1 MITRESRLRPALMTS
16 AALLGLVLGAGAA
29 NAQALSVSGSGLGAA
44 SDADQRSLEEARN
57 RQLAIEAAELA
68 AHRQDLSVYRLDANI
83 APDPN
88 ILIALP
94 NTPTTARDP
103 NNITGIAQMIIATP
117 NANGGVGLG
126 LCTGSLINPRT
137 VLFAAHCVN
146 TRAATA
152 YGSGSGGVAIGF
164 GFNNSNNTTQPGQP
178 AGTSPLINWIFGSA
192 NRPAFTTS
200 LTDNF
205 YTVNGVAYNPL
216 SLEPAANGFLYGD
229 VAIASLDTPARNI
242 PTWSLLFSPLPA
254 PGQINANT
262 GTGYHVALA
271 GYGGNGTGVSGT
283 LPIDY
288 RRRLAEN
295 WLGGLASLADF
306 GSAVFGPGS
315 NANLPQNLYWI
326 DFDDPARGTANASP
340 FDFNSFRDNALPNE
354 GTTAGGDSGGPL
366 ILDRTFARQLVI
378 GVLSGG
384 FNRFFTAQPQNGYG
398 SNSFYQ
404 PLYLYWDWIAANNP
418 YRYVGAAAG
427 NGNWEDPTRW
437 VSLQD
442 PNYFILGPD
451 GQPINGVPTL
461 TGEQS
466 TGTAGKFGQ
475 ICVQG
480 GVTGAIGNNVCRDV
494 RTGGLVNTPNGI
506 GTAGEQPL
514 DAPSNGLG
522 SAVIGGPGAANQ
534 PGSDVLDP
542 GQAELAPAA
551 PALPIPAPT
560 IANGLPGATNF
571 VPNNTAGN
579 RLQGVLP
586 RYFDVTLSNAGT
598 TTLNSAVTI
607 DRLRINGV
615 QAGLTIAQ
623 GARLDVLNDVTLQI
637 GTLGVNGTL
646 RSVNDFF
653 FAAGGINGTG
663 TIIAPFTT
671 SVAGV
676 LSPGATGNAGSIGTL
691 TFVGNLILA
700 SGTNT
705 LIDLGAN
712 GVSDLIQVN
721 RTTPTATD
729 GIASVGGVV
738 QFRFDPAT
746 LRANN
751 TYTFVNAQGG
761 VQGTFLGNSGAFS
774 AILSPQLIYTANA
787 VQVRVQAG
795 SYARLLAGGSGV
807 QLAYANLL
815 DSNRGN
821 GNVDQSIYTT
831 LDLQN
836 AATIA
841 GQLEAFAPRG
851 EAQAPNLG
859 IAALDTLSRFHRD
872 RLATRDSA
880 SVEGGSVAMIGQP
893 LQFAQLGA
901 TGLLGA
907 GVGLAQATSDA
918 TPTTVRRN
926 ALPSDM
932 NAYLAGGYIDGSSA
946 PLRGTAVAGAR
957 DRLDG
962 WFIAG
967 GIEKQLDGE
976 SFVGLSVSY
985 AEVNGRTGN
994 GGTQTGR
1001 FGTYEVTAYAKADL
1015 GKGWSLD
1022 GQVGVGAFSL
1032 DTQRTLAFLG
1042 TPQTL
1047 RTEQSRGVVTA
1058 EVGAQ
1063 KEFNLGLLRIAPRL
1077 SSRTNYINFGT
1088 VSETGGPGALTYYRP
1103 ELLSIQGR
1111 AGLIVQTAK
1120 AAKFRPYVTAYYVH
1134 EFNDARSPV
1143 FGANLVGG
1151 GVATSFNSV
1160 GGPGANFLG
1169 TRIDRNWGE
1178 VSGGLTYTTGKVDIG
1193 IAADTTFLRDDV
1205 QNQSYRGTVRFH
1217 F

>member
-1 MITRESRLRPALMTS
+1 
-16 AALLGLVLGAGAA
+16 
-29 NAQALSVSGSGLGAA
+29 
-44 SDADQRSLEEARN
+44 
-57 RQLAIEAAELA
+57 
-68 AHRQDLSVYRLDANI
+68 
-83 APDPN
+83 
-88 ILIALP
+88 
-94 NTPTTARDP
+94 
-103 NNITGIAQMIIATP
+103 
-117 NANGGVGLG
+117 
-126 LCTGSLINPRT
+126 
-137 VLFAAHCVN
+137 
-146 TRAATA
+146 
-152 YGSGSGGVAIGF
+152 
-164 GFNNSNNTTQPGQP
+164 
-178 AGTSPLINWIFGSA
+178 
-192 NRPAFTTS
+192 
-200 LTDNF
+200 
-205 YTVNGVAYNPL
+205 
-216 SLEPAANGFLYGD
+216 
-229 VAIASLDTPARNI
+229 
-242 PTWSLLFSPLPA
+242 
-254 PGQINANT
+254 
-262 GTGYHVALA
+262 
-271 GYGGNGTGVSGT
+271 
-283 LPIDY
+283 
-288 RRRLAEN
+288 
-295 WLGGLASLADF
+295 
-306 GSAVFGPGS
+306 
-315 NANLPQNLYWI
+315 
-326 DFDDPARGTANASP
+326 
-340 FDFNSFRDNALPNE
+340 
-354 GTTAGGDSGGPL
+354 
-366 ILDRTFARQLVI
+366 
-378 GVLSGG
+378 
-384 FNRFFTAQPQNGYG
+384 
-398 SNSFYQ
+398 
-404 PLYLYWDWIAANNP
+404 
-418 YRYVGAAAG
+418 
-427 NGNWEDPTRW
+427 
-437 VSLQD
+437 
-442 PNYFILGPD
+442 
-451 GQPINGVPTL
+451 
-461 TGEQS
+461 
-466 TGTAGKFGQ
+466 
-475 ICVQG
+475 
-480 GVTGAIGNNVCRDV
+480 
-494 RTGGLVNTPNGI
+494 
-506 GTAGEQPL
+506 
-514 DAPSNGLG
+514 
-522 SAVIGGPGAANQ
+522 
-534 PGSDVLDP
+534 
-542 GQAELAPAA
+542 
-551 PALPIPAPT
+551 
-560 IANGLPGATNF
+560 
-571 VPNNTAGN
+571 
-579 RLQGVLP
+579 
-586 RYFDVTLSNAGT
+586 VTLSNSGT
-598 TTLNSAVTI
+598 TTLNSTVTI
-607 DRLRINGV
+607 DRLRIAGLST
-615 QAGLTIAQ
+615 GLTIAS
-623 GARLDVLNDVTLQI
+623 GARLNVLNDVTLQL
-637 GTLGVNGTL
+637 GTLAVNGTL
-646 RSVNDFF
+646 NSANDFF
-653 FAAGGINGTG
+653 FTAGGINGTG

-671 SVAGV
+671 SAAG
-676 LSPGATGNAGSIGTL
+676 LISPGATGDAGSIGTL
-691 TFVGNLILA
+691 TFVGNLILT

-721 RTTPTATD
+721 RTTATSTD
-729 GIASVGGVV
+729 GIAALGGLV

-751 TYTFVNAQGG
+751 TYSFVNAQGG

-807 QLAYANLL
+807 QLAYAGLL
-815 DSNRGN
+815 DANRGN
-821 GNVDQSIYTT
+821 GNVDQTIYAQ